1 MDGMKEREKAFENL
15 FAHDEE
21 LRFKAEAKAC
31 KALGLWA
38 AAKLGYTD
46 VEAEAYAATIVSSNL
61 KQPGLQDVIGKV
73 TQDLSPVNV
82 SEAQIGRELE
92 RLITEAIAEVRR

>member
-1 MDGMKEREKAFENL
+1 MDSMTERERAFENL

-38 AAKLGYTD
+38 AGKLGHTGAA
-46 VEAEAYAATIVSSNL
+46 AENYADTIVSSNL
-61 KQPGLQDVIGKV
+61 KQPGLQDVISKV
-73 TQDLSPVNV
+73 ANDLGQNDV
-82 SEAQIGRELE
+82 SEAQVGRELE
-92 RLITEAIAEVRR
+92 RFITEAIIEVRR